1 MITKENADPPEA
13 TDEPENEKEL
23 RQLNVGEIVMIQN
36 EKTKCWD
43 RKAEVISI
51 DKNKRSYCVETI
63 DDLQDL
69 RRNRRFLRPT
79 TVKEKPEEQSDK
91 KSEHN
96 NQLERMSEK
105 PIRRSERIKARN
117 AKQQ

>member
-23 RQLNVGEIVMIQN
+23 RQLNIGEIVMIQN

-43 RKAEVISI
+43 RKAVVISI
-51 DKNKRSYCVETI
+51 DKNMRSYCVDTI
-63 DDLQDL
+63 DELQGL

-79 TVKEKPEEQSDK
+79 IAKEKPKEQSDK
-91 KSEHN
+91 KSERKK
-96 NQLERMSEK
+96 QLEQISER
-105 PIRRSERIKARN
+105 PIRRSERIKERN